1 MPVRKGLLAPQNNF
15 LDTIATRFDG
25 THSNFVLGNAQV
37 PPSFPIVYCS
47 DGFVELSGHT
57 RAHIMQKG
65 CACKFLYGA
74 NTKTEGKEKIEN
86 ALNEKIE
93 IKLEILLYKKNGT
106 SFWCLLDI
114 VPIKNEKRQVVLFLA
129 SHKEIPPP
137 RCATI
142 HPGYNTLNVPGINQ
156 TGLSND
162 LEDSYE
168 SSNSVENHLLPSN
181 MDPEAPPNYNYGRR
195 RSRAVLY
202 QLSGHYKTDK
212 SKKIHNKLNSSLL
225 SPPSTNIQPLPEY
238 KTSVVKKPRCVL
250 SHYGVIKACW
260 DVIVLCAT
268 IYVAII
274 VPYNAAFKSKNYG
287 YIVIQNKSL
296 FEERWNQTRNY
307 DVVVEAIFLLDIILN
322 FRTTFVNKKGEV
334 VSSSK
339 SIAFNY
345 LKGWFLLDLIAAL
358 PFDALELIT
367 DTESES
373 FTSIHLLKLTRLLR
387 FITALTK
394 NGPVFTIFSEI
405 EQLENP
411 STNVSEDV
419 WPGWIN
425 LLAERMGLPNGSYVP
440 HSEAYYVTA
449 LYYSCTSLTTVGF
462 GNVSAN
468 TTWEKIFSV
477 VIMLIGALMH
487 ATIFGNVTALVQR
500 LYGDRKSLYQTKW
513 RNLKDFAILHS
524 VPKPLKQRMQDYF
537 QTMWSLNQG
546 IDPIQI
552 LQDYPEELR
561 GDVSLHL
568 HKEILSLPIFETAS
582 AGCKKLLSL
591 QIKTNF
597 CAPDEFL
604 IHKGDALHNIYY
616 LYNGSM
622 EVLQEGMVVAIL
634 GKGDLVGC
642 DIKKHLEPAP
652 LLGGSSEVV
661 VKSSCDVRAL
671 TYCDLKCLHIPG
683 MIEILRLYP
692 EFQEQ
697 FKEDIQHDLTFNL
710 REGYEAEESSTDNE
724 ESVLPLQSIS
734 EEIDDVKSNHSNI
747 TYLSSEMKYV
757 MEKLERISL
766 SVRPPSINQSVH
778 TTANSTNPSVYQDK
792 SVQTEFPASMLEEYV
807 IKNRKRILRLLGM
820 SSEVANSSSWNPLP
834 STSSPHIS
842 NTPSPTNSCKSN
854 QHPERPSTIV
864 RYNSTPI
871 RTNPRSRVKLLY
883 QQKTLPS
890 ISVSLATPEEEER
903 KTITN
908 KKINGKADMPIDGDD
923 AQDED
928 LDEYAEF
935 IHKTIN
941 NNGYPGKYSMKKRH
955 STGSACPSSFEDW
968 KKIKKRESSLGQ
980 GSTTSLDNKPFVTD
994 F

>member
-1 MPVRKGLLAPQNNF
+1 
-15 LDTIATRFDG
+15 
-25 THSNFVLGNAQV
+25 
-37 PPSFPIVYCS
+37 
-47 DGFVELSGHT
+47 
-57 RAHIMQKG
+57 
-65 CACKFLYGA
+65 
-74 NTKTEGKEKIEN
+74 
-86 ALNEKIE
+86 
-93 IKLEILLYKKNGT
+93 
-106 SFWCLLDI
+106 
-114 VPIKNEKRQVVLFLA
+114 
-129 SHKEIPPP
+129 
-137 RCATI
+137 
-142 HPGYNTLNVPGINQ
+142 
-156 TGLSND
+156 
-162 LEDSYE
+162 
-168 SSNSVENHLLPSN
+168 
-181 MDPEAPPNYNYGRR
+181 
-195 RSRAVLY
+195 
-202 QLSGHYKTDK
+202 
-212 SKKIHNKLNSSLL
+212 
-225 SPPSTNIQPLPEY
+225 
-238 KTSVVKKPRCVL
+238 
-250 SHYGVIKACW
+250 
-260 DVIVLCAT
+260 
-268 IYVAII
+268 
-274 VPYNAAFKSKNYG
+274 
-287 YIVIQNKSL
+287 
-296 FEERWNQTRNY
+296 
-307 DVVVEAIFLLDIILN
+307 
-322 FRTTFVNKKGEV
+322 NKKGEV

-387 FITALTK
+387 LLRLLQKMDRYSQYSAVILTLLMMTFALLAHWMACIWFVI
-394 NGPVFTIFSEI
+394 GEI

-440 HSEAYYVTA
+440 HSEAYVTA

-734 EEIDDVKSNHSNI
+734 EEIDDVKSNHSSKSVHSSSTEARKNRDIIRDI

-890 ISVSLATPEEEER
+890 ISVSLATPEEER

-908 KKINGKADMPIDGDD
+908 KKNNGKADMPIDGDD